1 MLITELPL
9 NQDEKHIVSK
19 LRSSFAYLRDNYPE
33 ELSHALGDVVV
44 GVDVV
49 AQTTN
54 SLVGYFTK
62 YLQKMSVEG
71 EDAITASENFLSDLS
86 INIEN
91 ELSRHLDEIDNRS
104 LPFEGQV
111 IPRGEFL
118 EPNNAFVSADG
129 TSRSC
134 FLDCT
139 DPNVCDNPAVTVYSD
154 CYTECECA
162 YGGTSEA
169 WDNEDDGNWF
179 GNFFST
185 ATTALGNIASEIGWD
200 NIWGGLMGTNDDGS
214 GDTTV
219 YVIDDEDDDDDD
231 EEGFNWLALG
241 IGVLVTAAVVGGVV
255 YFVRKSK
262 AD

>member
-129 TSRSC
+129 TSRTC
-134 FLDCT
+134 YLDCD
-139 DPNVCDNPAVTVYSD
+139 DPNTCANAGEWSD
-154 CYTECECA
+154 CYTECGCYNPSQET
-162 YGGTSEA
+162 GE
-169 WDNEDDGNWF
+169 WDDGSGWF
-179 GNFFST
+179 SDFFST

-219 YVIDDEDDDDDD
+219 YVIDDEDDDDD